1 MTPEVMYIVTALAS
15 TVATLGGILWRMASA
30 RVATLESEALALEKE
45 NKRYLV
51 LILAAAEKEGG
62 MNELRGE
69 LARMIKE
76 SP

>member
-15 TVATLGGILWRMASA
+15 AVSGLAAVLWRMAST
-30 RVATLESEALALEKE
+30 RVATLESEVLALEKE
-45 NKRYLV
+45 SKRYLV